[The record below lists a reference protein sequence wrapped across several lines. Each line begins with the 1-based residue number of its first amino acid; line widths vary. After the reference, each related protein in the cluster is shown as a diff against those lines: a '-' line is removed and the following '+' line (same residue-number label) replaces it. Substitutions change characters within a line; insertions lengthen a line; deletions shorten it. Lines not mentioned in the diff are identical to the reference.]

1 MQPPASHRGTSMS
14 DRVPNGTPHAE
25 LPGPP
30 SGGAVASP
38 GRVGRSGPLRA
49 LYACLFLALSL
60 ILFPPI
66 QKTKSVPF
74 KEGDVAEVDVVAPF
88 TFVIPLGDRE
98 VEMARA
104 KAAVVVPPVYMRS
117 DAATEHLADDL
128 RSFFDRVGQIGSREV
143 SMSERVSQLKQYAP
157 DLKREPVELLLDPGI
172 RAKMLKEGLRVQ
184 ESFLERGIANDASP
198 LRRRDYPRITVL
210 AGGEESLL
218 PTSLLIDQS
227 ELEPLVTAEAK
238 RVFPGNEKAQRLFYA
253 VVRSHLAP
261 NLVFDAEGT
270 QERRESAM
278 RKVERSF
285 TVARNQRIV
294 AKHDRITRSQLA
306 ILQTMEEKR
315 VEMQLATSYG
325 KRLWLY
331 FGKGLRIA
339 ALLLLLGLA
348 LRRFERRI
356 IVEPA
361 ALTLVGLVL
370 AIYLVMTA
378 VVLRVGALDPLL
390 IPIAFVSLV
399 ATSCFGVRGAA
410 ILTLFAALMLVT
422 HTNLPASYAFI
433 AILAGTAAMISIAH
447 LRERRHFY
455 TIFLYVSAA
464 YVVGIAGFGITEGI
478 PLKVFLASST
488 FAVANALGCTLI
500 VMFLLPIFE
509 SLFGVTTNFT
519 LMELSDLNRPLLR
532 RLVLEAPGTYHHSLM
547 VGNLVEGVA
556 AEVGANG
563 LQARVGAYYH
573 DIGKLVKPE
582 YFFENK
588 GDRDNKHEKL
598 APSMSAAIL
607 GSHVKDGIELARRE
621 KLPGIIVDAIREHH
635 GSTIMAFFYQKA
647 LEYDSRDSVNVDDFR
662 YPGPR
667 PRSKE
672 TALIMLADSAEAA
685 VRSLKDPTP
694 PRIRAIVQRIFEARM
709 NDGEL
714 DECRL
719 TLRDIS
725 VIRETFIQLLT
736 GIFHARLPYPAQES
750 IDGGVA
756 GGGS

>member
-1 MQPPASHRGTSMS
+1 MS
-14 DRVPNGTPHAE
+14 DRA
-25 LPGPP
+25 P
-30 SGGAVASP
+30 SGAARAQHPEPRPGGAFAAL
-38 GRVGRSGPLRA
+38 GRVGRGVRLPAIYL
-49 LYACLFLALSL
+49 CLFLALTL
-60 ILFPPI
+60 ILFPPV
-66 QKTKSVPF
+66 QKTKSIPF
-74 KEGDVAEVDVVAPF
+74 KEGDVAEIDVVAPF
-88 TFVIPLGDRE
+88 TFVVPLGDHD

-104 KAAVVVPPVYMRS
+104 KAAVDVPPVYVRG
-117 DAATEHLADDL
+117 DAATVHLADDL
-128 RSFFDRVGQIGSREV
+128 RSFFDRVGQIVSREGV
-143 SMSERVSQLKQYAP
+143 SMSERVSLLKQYAP
-157 DLKREPVELLLDPGI
+157 DLNREPVELFLDPGI

-184 ESFLERGIANDASP
+184 QSFLERGIVNDAAP
-198 LRRRDYPRITVL
+198 LRHRDYPRITVL
-210 AGGEESLL
+210 AQGEETLL
-218 PTSLLIDQS
+218 ATSLLIDQS
-227 ELEPLVTAEAK
+227 ELEPLVTAEAR
-238 RVFPGNEKAQRLFYA
+238 RVFPGNEKAEHLFYA
-253 VVRSHLAP
+253 VVRSHLVP
-261 NLVFDAEGT
+261 NLAYDADGT
-270 QERRESAM
+270 QERRAEAM

-285 TVARNQRIV
+285 TVTKNQRIV
-294 AKHDRITRSQLA
+294 AKHDRVTRSQIAVLE
-306 ILQTMEEKR
+306 TMEEKR
-315 VEMQLATSYG
+315 VEMQLAQSYG
-325 KRLWLY
+325 KRFWLY
-331 FGKGLRIA
+331 FGKGLRVVV
-339 ALLLLLGLA
+339 LLLLLGLA
-348 LRRFERRI
+348 LRRFQPRI
-356 IVEPA
+356 VAEPV
-361 ALTLVGLVL
+361 ALTLAFLVL
-370 AIYLVMTA
+370 TIYLVLTA
-378 VVLRVGALDPLL
+378 VVLRVSALDPHL
-390 IPIAFVSLV
+390 IPVVFVSLV
-399 ATSCFGVRGAA
+399 ATSVFGVGAAA
-410 ILTLFAALMLVT
+410 ILTIFAALMLVT
-422 HTNLPASYAFI
+422 HTNLPASYAFL
-433 AILAGTAAMISIAH
+433 AILAGTAAIISIAH

-478 PLKVFLASST
+478 SLREFLSSSA
-488 FAVANALGCTLI
+488 FAVANALGCTLV

-573 DIGKLVKPE
+573 DIGKLAKPE

-598 APSMSAAIL
+598 APSMSALIL

-621 KLPGIIVDAIREHH
+621 KLPAIVVDAIREHH
-635 GSTIMAFFYQKA
+635 GTTVMAFFYQKA

-694 PRIRAIVQRIFEARM
+694 PRIRALVQRIFEARM

-719 TLRDIS
+719 TLRDIA

-736 GIFHARLPYPAQES
+736 GIFHARVPYPAQEL
-750 IDGGVA
+750 IDGGGA
-756 GGGS
+756 GGGP

>member
-1 MQPPASHRGTSMS
+1 MS
-14 DRVPNGTPHAE
+14 DRVPSVAARAQHPE
-25 LPGPP
+25 PRP
-30 SGGAVASP
+30 GGAFTTLR
-38 GRVGRSGPLRA
+38 RVGRGVRLPA
-49 LYACLFLALSL
+49 LYLCLFLALSL
-60 ILFPPI
+60 ILFPPV
-66 QKTKSVPF
+66 QKTKSIPF

-88 TFVIPLGDRE
+88 SFVVPLGDHD
-98 VEMARA
+98 VEMTRA
-104 KAAVVVPPVYMRS
+104 QAAVDVPPVYVRS
-117 DAATEHLADDL
+117 DVATAHLSEDL
-128 RSFFDRVGQIGSREV
+128 RSFFDRVGQIASREGV
-143 SMSERVSQLKQYAP
+143 SMSERVSLLKQYAP
-157 DLKREPVELLLDPGI
+157 DLKREPVELFLDPGI
-172 RAKMLKEGLRVQ
+172 RAKMLKESLRVQ
-184 ESFLERGIANDASP
+184 QSFLDRGIVNDATA
-198 LRRRDYPRITVL
+198 LRHRDYPRITVL
-210 AGGEESLL
+210 AQGEESLL

-227 ELEPLVTAEAK
+227 ELEPLVTAEA
-238 RVFPGNEKAQRLFYA
+238 RRAFPGNGKAERLFYA
-253 VVRSHLAP
+253 VVRSHLVP
-261 NLVFDAEGT
+261 NLAYDADGT
-270 QERRESAM
+270 RERREEAM
-278 RKVERSF
+278 RKVGRSF
-285 TVARNQRIV
+285 TVTKNERIV
-294 AKHDRITRSQLA
+294 VKHDKVTRSQIAVLE
-306 ILQTMEEKR
+306 TMEDKR

-331 FGKGLRIA
+331 FGKGLRVA
-339 ALLLLLGLA
+339 VLLLLLGLA
-348 LRRFERRI
+348 LRRFQPRI
-356 IVEPA
+356 VAEPV
-361 ALTLVGLVL
+361 ALSLAFLVL
-370 AIYLVMTA
+370 TIYLVLTA
-378 VVLRVGALDPLL
+378 VVLRMSALDPHL
-390 IPIAFVSLV
+390 IPVVFVSLV
-399 ATSCFGVRGAA
+399 ATSCFGVGAAA
-410 ILTLFAALMLVT
+410 ILTLFAALLLVT
-422 HTNLPASYAFI
+422 HTNLPASYAFL

-478 PLKVFLASST
+478 SLRGFVSSSA
-488 FAVANALGCTLI
+488 FAVANALGCTLV

-556 AEVGANG
+556 AQVGANG

-573 DIGKLVKPE
+573 DIGKLAKPE

-598 APSMSAAIL
+598 APSMSALIL

-621 KLPGIIVDAIREHH
+621 KLPGIVVDAIQEHH
-635 GSTIMAFFYQKA
+635 GTTVMAFFYQKA

-714 DECRL
+714 DDCRL
-719 TLRDIS
+719 TLLDIA

-736 GIFHARLPYPAQES
+736 GIFHARVPYPSQES
-750 IDGGVA
+750 IE
-756 GGGS
+756 GGGPGGGP